1 MDRRSWL
8 WRRKSSEKSP
18 GETESSGSISS
29 HSERFSDD
37 QYGLRQL
44 CKACIIQSVSVE
56 EEEAQLELT
65 ARLTLPVD
73 GIPIV
78 IERMPTPF
86 PVYPTHNPQ
95 SPEVTSKAA
104 FTDEDIGDNERTLTD
119 KLSAALLNLSAKEEL
134 IKQHVKVAEEAVSG
148 WEKAEKEL
156 SDLKQQIKAATE
168 RNSELEDR
176 VSHLDAALKECVR
189 KLRQLRE
196 EQDRRIDEAVTKKI
210 CECESTKS
218 KLEAQLIELQ
228 ARLQTTKSD
237 ATVSDDSESGKKLNS
252 LEKEN
257 SSLKRELLSLSE
269 EIQVRIL
276 ERDLSAQAAE
286 TASKLQLESI
296 KKLAKLEAECRKLK
310 AVARKASAANDHKSL
325 TASSICA
332 ESFTDSQSDNGERLL
347 AVESDSCKRSGLEM
361 NECDQTCSGSW
372 AYAHATDQSK
382 NKKPIVRNIMV
393 PSSEINLMD
402 DFLEMER
409 LAALPDT
416 ESGSS
421 YLEAG
426 PVSDKGNG
434 SGNPL
439 KEELK
444 SMINRTT
451 ELEEKLD
458 KMEEEKFKSEM
469 ALTEC
474 QMQLE
479 TLRSQLKEADV
490 KMGELQALLTL
501 ANESRQAREEE
512 IKRIDSKREEAES
525 QLRIAEA
532 EIKSLLSKIV
542 SLDAEVEKEHALS
555 AENAAKSQE
564 LEGEIS
570 KMKCEVELQNEIER
584 KRVAGF
590 NQELKITQ
598 EKELAVAASKFAECQ
613 KTIASLG
620 LQLRS
625 LATLED
631 LLDSEKSS
639 DVSSEESKDHEN
651 GERWRF
657 HLGNLSSGSEAIQ
670 VTGGA
675 LRLKNG
681 SDRESSL
688 SINSSFVS
696 EKSRSGFGELSP
708 RGQSRVRYEN

>member
-1 MDRRSWL
+1 MLWWNWRWTGGVGYGEGSLQRRVLGKQRAQDPFLLILKDSL
-8 WRRKSSEKSP
+8 MIRE
-18 GETESSGSISS
+18 I
-29 HSERFSDD
+29 
-37 QYGLRQL
+37 L
-44 CKACIIQSVSVE
+44 IILSFFL
-56 EEEAQLELT
+56 AK
-65 ARLTLPVD
+65 
-73 GIPIV
+73 
-78 IERMPTPF
+78 
-86 PVYPTHNPQ
+86 VYPIHNPQ
-95 SPEVTSKAA
+95 SPEVTSKAV

-156 SDLKQQIKAATE
+156 SALKQQIKAATE
-168 RNSELEDR
+168 KNSGLEDR

-189 KLRQLRE
+189 KLRQSSE
-196 EQDRRIDEAVTKKI
+196 EQDRRINEAVTKKI
-210 CECESTKS
+210 SECESTKS

-228 ARLQTTKSD
+228 ARLETTKSD
-237 ATVSDDSESGKKLNS
+237 ATVSADSELWKKLNS

-257 SSLKRELLSLSE
+257 SSLKRELLSLAE

-276 ERDLSAQAAE
+276 ERDLSTQAAE

-310 AVARKASAANDHKSL
+310 AVARKGSPANDHKYL

-332 ESFTDSQSDNGERLL
+332 ESFTDSQSDNGDRLL
-347 AVESDSCKRSGLEM
+347 AVESDSWKRSGLEM
-361 NECDQTCSGSW
+361 NECDQTFPGSW
-372 AYAHATDQSK
+372 ACAHDTELDQS
-382 NKKPIVRNIMV
+382 NNQKPFGRNIMV

-439 KEELK
+439 KEELE

-474 QMQLE
+474 QRQLE

-490 KMGELQALLTL
+490 KMGELQALLAL
-501 ANESRQAREEE
+501 ANESRQASEEE
-512 IKRIDSKREEAES
+512 IKRFDSKREETES

-532 EIKSLLSKIV
+532 EIKTLLSKIV
-542 SLDAEVEKEHALS
+542 SLDAEVEKERALS

-564 LEGEIS
+564 LEGELS
-570 KMKCEVELQNEIER
+570 KMKCEVELQHEIER
-584 KRVAGF
+584 KRVASF

-598 EKELAVAASKFAECQ
+598 HSDLHSGIIQLEKELAVAASKFAECQ

-631 LLDSEKSS
+631 LIDSEKSS

-651 GERWRF
+651 GERWGL

-670 VTGGA
+670 VTG
-675 LRLKNG
+675 
-681 SDRESSL
+681 
-688 SINSSFVS
+688 
-696 EKSRSGFGELSP
+696 
-708 RGQSRVRYEN
+708 VR